1 MIPRSGGVAPGSPRT
16 VSPGVRN
23 EGFISRRKFVRDN
36 EVETVVKLAVLH
48 DFLETIGGGE
58 RVALTLAKHLGADL
72 ITTDFDPAILQ
83 RLDMAG
89 VNVISLGPLAR
100 RPPLKQIDASW
111 KFARA
116 RLDDYD
122 FHFLVGNWAHYAA
135 KRHHPNVYYCLT
147 PTRAFFDQR
156 QAVLSRF
163 SWTGRLAARAWI
175 GMQSRLERRSIR
187 HCDDVIAISETVRAR
202 IRRSYGRDAKVIHPP
217 VATSRFRFRELGDFW
232 LAVSRL
238 YPEKR
243 IELQLEVFRRLPAER
258 LVLVGGHARGDMAE
272 RYVARLRPP
281 PNVTLLGE
289 IPDERLADLYAR
301 CRGFLTTAVDEDF
314 GITPVEAMAAG
325 KCVLATDE
333 GGYRETVVDG
343 KTGFLLPPDANR
355 IAAKIRELDEV
366 TLDSM
371 RGACIGQARMFD
383 ETVFLEKMTALVAE
397 SHESTRNPT

>member
-1 MIPRSGGVAPGSPRT
+1 MRSSRDSAFRWGRPRRPHSP
-16 VSPGVRN
+16 SHLARN

-36 EVETVVKLAVLH
+36 EVEAVVKLAVLH

-72 ITTDFDPAILQ
+72 ITTDFDPAILR
-83 RLDMAG
+83 RLNMAG
-89 VNVISLGPLAR
+89 VNVISLGPLVR
-100 RPPLKQIDASW
+100 RPPFKQVDASW

-116 RLDDYD
+116 RLDDYE

-156 QAVLSRF
+156 QAMLSRF
-163 SWTGRLAARAWI
+163 SWTGRLVARAWI
-175 GMQSRLERRSIR
+175 GVQSRLERQSIR

-202 IRRSYGRDAKVIHPP
+202 IRRFYGRDAKVIHPP
-217 VATSRFRFRELGDFW
+217 VATRRFRFQELGDFW

-258 LVLVGGHARGDMAE
+258 LVLVGGHALGDMAE

-333 GGYRETVVDG
+333 GGDRETGVDG
-343 KTGFLLPPDANR
+343 ETGVLLPPDANR
-355 IAAKIRELDEV
+355 IAAKIRRLHEV

-383 ETVFLEKMTALVAE
+383 ETGFLEKMTALVAE
-397 SHESTRNPT
+397 RHE